1 MTSDNYTYPQF
12 WKIQANA

>member
-12 WKIQANA
+12 WKIQAKA